1 MLSTSSNNSFDENN
15 SFVELKYPQDSRFR
29 LRTTQWKISDK
40 DLTDVGPSNANIN
53 LEQKFGNVKK
63 CHHTISGDKLIF
75 RCEDCN
81 WDFKNE
87 KGLKTLRTRIHGL
100 MNQSFL
106 CESFSSKI
114 DKTRRKNETINE
126 TPSTS
131 MDYEK
136 QFGSEDRYPGGSQR
150 LPCILCPGRSFKD
163 NSRLKIHVDKY
174 HVDNNLSTSSTS
186 SSTDS
191 VTK

>member
-1 MLSTSSNNSFDENN
+1 MLSTSSDNSFDENN
-15 SFVELKYPQDSRFR
+15 SFVEFKYLQDSRFR

-40 DLTDVGPSNANIN
+40 DLTDAGPSNANIN

-63 CHHTISGDKLIF
+63 CHHTISGDKLVF

-114 DKTRRKNETINE
+114 DKTRRKNETIKIKLHLLPWIMRSNSV
-126 TPSTS
+126 PKIIILVDFN
-131 MDYEK
+131 DYLVPYVLEN
-136 QFGSEDRYPGGSQR
+136 
-150 LPCILCPGRSFKD
+150 ILR
-163 NSRLKIHVDKY
+163 II
-174 HVDNNLSTSSTS
+174 
-186 SSTDS
+186 TD
-191 VTK
+191 